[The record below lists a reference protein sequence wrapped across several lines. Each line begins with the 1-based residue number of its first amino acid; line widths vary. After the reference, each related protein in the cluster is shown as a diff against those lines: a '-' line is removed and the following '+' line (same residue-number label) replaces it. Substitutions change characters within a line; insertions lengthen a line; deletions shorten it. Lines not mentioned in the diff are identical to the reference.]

1 MNERT
6 VREASFGQKSA
17 PNVVDRAG
25 RWLSTRRVRRL
36 LGGTVGL
43 RGADV
48 GCGFD
53 GALGRLLFARSAEVL
68 LVDISVDRSRPDN
81 RITILEGYLPAVL
94 DGVQSGS
101 LDAIVCNN
109 VIEHLWEPAPTLAAL
124 HRVLAPGGRLVVNV
138 PSWRGKVFL
147 ELAAFRL
154 GVAPKDE
161 MDDHKTYYDPRELWP
176 LLIAA
181 GFMPSA
187 VSCRRHKFG
196 LNTIARCIKQA

>member
-1 MNERT
+1 VTERAL
-6 VREASFGQKSA
+6 RHESFGEMSA
-17 PNVVDRAG
+17 PNTLDRVG

-36 LGGTVGL
+36 LGNVTGA
-43 RGADV
+43 RAADV

-53 GALGRLLFARSAEVL
+53 GALGRLLFSRSAEL
-68 LVDISVDRSRPDN
+68 LLIDISVDRSRPEP
-81 RITILEGYLPAVL
+81 RIKVLEGYLPDVL
-94 DGVQSGS
+94 GQVESGC

-109 VIEHLWEPAPTLAAL
+109 VIEHLWEPVTTLREL

-138 PSWRGKVFL
+138 PSWRGKFFL

-154 GVAPKDE
+154 GLAPKQE

-181 GFMPSA
+181 GFRPSG
-187 VSCRRHKFG
+187 VTCRRHKFG
-196 LNTIARCIKQA
+196 LNTIARCSRPT